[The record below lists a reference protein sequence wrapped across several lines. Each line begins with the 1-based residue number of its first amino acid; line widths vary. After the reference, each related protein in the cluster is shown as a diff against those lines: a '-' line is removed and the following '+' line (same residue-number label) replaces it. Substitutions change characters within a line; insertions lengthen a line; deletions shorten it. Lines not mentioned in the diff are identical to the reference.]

1 VEGTGARVKA
11 AVFTRYGPPEV
22 LQLKEVEKPTPKD
35 DQLLIRVFSTTVTSG
50 DVRVRKADP
59 FLVRLF
65 FGLMRPKKA
74 ILGSDLA
81 GEVEAVGKDVKRFK
95 VGDQVFGLCQRAYAE
110 YTCVLEGGPRA
121 MKPANMTFDE
131 AAAIPWGSGCSLYFL
146 RRGNVRRGQRVLI
159 YGASGALGTAAVQL
173 AKYFGAEV
181 TGVCSTANLEL
192 VKSLGADKVID
203 YTKEDFTRPATYD
216 LIYHTVGKISFRASM
231 KSLKRGGVYVSAL
244 ALAPIVR
251 RLWASIAG
259 RKKVIGGIAKVKAED
274 LVFLKELVEAGHL
287 RPVIDRRYPLEQI
300 AEAHRYVE
308 RGHKKGNVVITIR
321 T

>member
-1 VEGTGARVKA
+1 MKA
-11 AVFTRYGPPEV
+11 AVFTRYGPPDV

-35 DQLLIRVFSTTVTSG
+35 NQLLIRVFATTVTSG

-65 FGLMRPKKA
+65 FGLIRPRKT

-95 VGDQVFGLCQRAYAE
+95 VGDKVFGGAVASYAE

-121 MKPANMTFDE
+121 LKPANLTFEE

-146 RRGNVRRGQRVLI
+146 RKGKIQRGQRVLI
-159 YGASGALGTAAVQL
+159 YGASGSLGTAAVQL
-173 AKYFGAEV
+173 AKHFGAEV
-181 TGVCSTANLEL
+181 TGVCSTANLDL

-203 YTKEDFTRPATYD
+203 YTKEDFTSPATYD

-231 KSLKRGGVYVSAL
+231 KSLKPGGVYVSAL
-244 ALAPIVR
+244 SLAPILR
-251 RLWASIAG
+251 RLRAWIAG
-259 RKKVIGGIAKVKAED
+259 RKKVIGGICKVKAED
-274 LVFLKELVEAGHL
+274 MVFLKELVEAGHL
-287 RPVIDRRYPLEQI
+287 RPVIDRRYPLDQI

-308 RGHKKGNVVITIR
+308 RGHKKGNVVITLR

>member
-11 AVFTRYGPPEV
+11 AVFTRYGPPDV

-59 FLVRLF
+59 FIVRF
-65 FGLMRPKKA
+65 FMGLTRPKKP

-95 VGDQVFGLCQRAYAE
+95 VGDKVFGGGPSTYAE

-121 MKPANMTFDE
+121 LKPANLTFEE
-131 AAAIPWGSGCSLYFL
+131 AAAIPWGGGCSLYFL
-146 RRGNVRRGQRVLI
+146 RKGNIRRGQRVLI
-159 YGASGALGTAAVQL
+159 YGASGSLGTAAVQL
-173 AKYFGAEV
+173 AKYFGADV

-203 YTKEDFTRPATYD
+203 YTKEDFTSPATYD

-231 KSLKRGGVYVSAL
+231 KSLKKGGVYVSAL
-244 ALAPIVR
+244 MLAPIFK
-251 RLWASIAG
+251 RLWALMAG
-259 RKKVIGGIAKVKAED
+259 RKKVIGGICKVKAED
-274 LVFLKELVEAGHL
+274 MVFLKELVESRHL

-308 RGHKKGNVVITIR
+308 RGHKKGNVVITMR

>member
-1 VEGTGARVKA
+1 MEGAGARVKA
-11 AVFTRYGPPEV
+11 AVFTRYGPPDV

-35 DQLLIRVFSTTVTSG
+35 NQLLIRVFATTVTSG

-65 FGLMRPKKA
+65 FGLIRPRKT

-95 VGDQVFGLCQRAYAE
+95 VGDKVFGGAVASYAE

-121 MKPANMTFDE
+121 LKPANLTFEE

-146 RRGNVRRGQRVLI
+146 RKGKIQRGQRVLI
-159 YGASGALGTAAVQL
+159 YGASGSLGTAAVQL
-173 AKYFGAEV
+173 AKHFGAEV
-181 TGVCSTANLEL
+181 TGVCSTANLDL

-203 YTKEDFTRPATYD
+203 YTKEDFTSPATYD

-231 KSLKRGGVYVSAL
+231 KSLKPGGVYVSAL
-244 ALAPIVR
+244 SLAPILR
-251 RLWASIAG
+251 RLRAWIAG
-259 RKKVIGGIAKVKAED
+259 RKKVIGGICKVKAED
-274 LVFLKELVEAGHL
+274 MVFLKELVEAGHL
-287 RPVIDRRYPLEQI
+287 RPVIDRRYPLDQI

-308 RGHKKGNVVITIR
+308 RGHKKGNVVITLR